1 MIKKSIF
8 EDEIISGMQRKL
20 AEAEVEQ
27 GMGSVEKAVDYL
39 NSAMSIFEDAGMY
52 SKADQILSILVRI
65 AQSKGSEKIRK
76 MLNEVLHPVKEIKDE
91 PEEEEISYESLLKPE
106 KDLEEEPKGEF
117 INMTSVAKAKFNPK
131 RKLSKDPKRLDRHTK
146 GLTPEKMVKNLLH
159 HGTEFNLS
167 DDGNIDLLNADLD
180 EESDFRKKD
189 FSSFEDE

>member
-1 MIKKSIF
+1 MIKKSVF

-52 SKADQILSILVRI
+52 SKADQILNILVRI

-76 MLNEVLHPVKEIKDE
+76 MLNEVLHPVKEI
-91 PEEEEISYESLLKPE
+91 
-106 KDLEEEPKGEF
+106 KGEF